1 MMNVEG
7 SHPEFFDE
15 LCALAAGG
23 QISEAEFIEL
33 QDHMEQCARCRSA
46 YADFVDLLHGKLPML
61 DPEINGAGTPAR
73 FFSHHSSYRERFLAR
88 ARKQG
93 LAVSQPPWRN
103 IFRSQLQVL
112 WWPALRYTQAATL
125 AICLL
130 LAAVAVLA
138 YNLHQSDGRAEIL
151 AAEVVALSA
160 RMSPLINLTSPPSHE
175 RQPAKRLEPET
186 NAAQT
191 TLSRAKPASDGEL
204 NKARQDHAAAEARS
218 RDLEARLQSAA
229 SEMEIL
235 REQHKDASD
244 SRNQLQTKLAD
255 AEQALNRTASE
266 LQRIR
271 QGRSEDAA
279 MLAAKNLEIRA
290 LSEKLAAQTEILERE
305 KTLLAASRDIHDL
318 MGARNLHIVDVLDVD
333 GKGKDRR
340 AFGRVFSTEG
350 KSLIFY
356 AFDLA
361 DGSTRK
367 RNASFQVWGTR
378 GPAQTPAQNMGV
390 FYVDDQKQNRWVLKF
405 EDPRILAEIDSVFV
419 TIEPPGGS
427 ARPTGRKFLYAYL
440 KATPNHP

>member
-7 SHPEFFDE
+7 SHPEYFDE

-33 QDHMEQCARCRSA
+33 QDHMEQCTRCRSA
-46 YADFVDLLHGKLPML
+46 YADFVDLLHGKLPMI
-61 DPEINGAGTPAR
+61 DPGINGPGVPAR

-93 LAVSQPPWRN
+93 LAISQPRSRN
-103 IFRSQLQVL
+103 IFRSQLQTP
-112 WWPALRYTQAATL
+112 WWPALRYTQAARL

-130 LAAVAVLA
+130 LAVIVVLA
-138 YNLHQSDGRAEIL
+138 YNLHQSDGRVKLL
-151 AAEVVALSA
+151 AAEVAAFSA
-160 RMSPLINLTSPPSHE
+160 RMSPPLSPTSPQSHE
-175 RQPAKRLEPET
+175 RQPAVRFDPET
-186 NAAQT
+186 NAAAT
-191 TLSRAKPASDGEL
+191 TVSPAKPASDGEL
-204 NKARQDHAAAEARS
+204 DKARQDYAAAEARS
-218 RDLEARLQSAA
+218 KDLEARLQSAA
-229 SEMEIL
+229 SEMDIL
-235 REQHKDASD
+235 REQYIDASD
-244 SRNQLQTKLAD
+244 SRNQLQAKLAD
-255 AEQALNRTASE
+255 AEQALNRTASD

-279 MLAAKNLEIRA
+279 ALVAKNLEIRA

-333 GKGKDRR
+333 SKGKDRR
-340 AFGRVFSTEG
+340 AFGRVFYTEG

-419 TIEPPGGS
+419 TIEPQGGS
-427 ARPTGRKFLYAYL
+427 DRPTGRKFLYAYL
-440 KATPNHP
+440 NANPNHP